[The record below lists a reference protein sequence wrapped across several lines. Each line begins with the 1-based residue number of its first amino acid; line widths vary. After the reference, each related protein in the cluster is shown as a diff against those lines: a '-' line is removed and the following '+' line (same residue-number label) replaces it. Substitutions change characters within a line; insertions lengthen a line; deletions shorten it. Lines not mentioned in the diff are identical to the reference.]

1 MYLIVIAI
9 RALFILGFTKLTY
22 NTYVIVNVVSF
33 FLVLFL
39 LLLLPS
45 KLLIA
50 ILSLL
55 GTNITLYKMILT

>member
-9 RALFILGFTKLTY
+9 RALFILGSTKLTY